1 LFQLQVAD
9 ECLVRWVNKKKVS
22 LMVGGNQLL
31 KIHSAI
37 VKWESKTPSN
47 SVFGTVNVGRDKVSG
62 VVLWVKDEVIVN
74 FVLPKNKSTD

>member
-1 LFQLQVAD
+1 VQVSG
-9 ECLVRWVNKKKVS
+9 ECVTRWANKKKVS
-22 LMVGGNQLL
+22 LSVAGNQLL

-74 FVLPKNKSTD
+74 FVLPKNKSSD